1 MKKNIKTKQNLCSC
15 FTYFEDGWLVGWLA
29 VRQIDR
35 QTQAQN
41 IRFVACLEDRRY
53 KNCSYIERVGRM
65 DEWTDGREDIQNVHI
80 VKLLKHTNQQ
90 TERQTDG
97 SEKQKF
103 LLWLPCLLY

>member
-1 MKKNIKTKQNLCSC
+1 
-15 FTYFEDGWLVGWLA
+15 
-29 VRQIDR
+29 
-35 QTQAQN
+35 
-41 IRFVACLEDRRY
+41 
-53 KNCSYIERVGRM
+53 M

-103 LLWLPCLLY
+103 LLWLPCLLYQCVIVVVVIVNTYTLTTQTNI